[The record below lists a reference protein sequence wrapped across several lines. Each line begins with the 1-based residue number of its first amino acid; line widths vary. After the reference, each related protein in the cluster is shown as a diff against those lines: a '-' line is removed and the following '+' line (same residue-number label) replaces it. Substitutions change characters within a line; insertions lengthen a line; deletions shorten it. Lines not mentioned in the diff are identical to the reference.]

1 MFEGSAVAGERTL
14 GKTLPLA
21 PHWRFQNLPGIVED
35 HETHKSSIRSELPC
49 FLTGFGNLSS
59 RPSVWP
65 ASVVPATADVEGMTE
80 LDRERGPQEP
90 GQPHQMPGKLLPA
103 EGRWG
108 PGHAVLAAPGSCVHG
123 HIWFW
128 FYCESGIFLFL
139 PAPFYS

>member
-1 MFEGSAVAGERTL
+1 M
-14 GKTLPLA
+14 
-21 PHWRFQNLPGIVED
+21 
-35 HETHKSSIRSELPC
+35 PC
-49 FLTGFGNLSS
+49 FLTGFGNLIS
-59 RPSVWP
+59 RPFPSVWP

-80 LDRERGPQEP
+80 LDRECGPQEP

-103 EGRWG
+103 KGRWG